1 MGCLIRVVTV
11 SSNSLVLTAT
21 SVSELL
27 ALKKKKKVVGI
38 PVAFAKKSHSSEVE
52 RRTLVNVAEIRFCL
66 SFLWQLR
73 LFVL

>member
-1 MGCLIRVVTV
+1 MGCLIRVV
-11 SSNSLVLTAT
+11 SSNSLVLRAA

-27 ALKKKKKVVGI
+27 ALKKKVAGV

-52 RRTLVNVAEIRFCL
+52 GRTLVNVAEICFCL